1 MAEREAP
8 APDGMDDG
16 SAARVDDTSVDGPVS
31 ERSAGDAAVD
41 SQPSDRA
48 EPRTPDQFTE
58 TPGSHRRGPDGP
70 ALDVG
75 G

>member
-1 MAEREAP
+1 MSEREAP
-8 APDGMDDG
+8 APDGMDDR
-16 SAARVDDTSVDGPVS
+16 AARRDDTATDGPVS
-31 ERSAGDAAVD
+31 ERTTADSAVD
-41 SQPSDRA
+41 SQPVETRS
-48 EPRTPDQFTE
+48 PDEFTE

>member
-1 MAEREAP
+1 
-8 APDGMDDG
+8 MDDG